1 MRYVNQLEYPDIPYL
16 TRTSLQGEE
25 KEKGK
30 STTIKS
36 SGCGLCS
43 AVMVAHRLIPNC
55 KFELEDALQLSYDAK
70 ANEHVGTDYK
80 RYAPAF
86 AEKLNLLLEDTSD
99 IERLRFCLR
108 TGGAAVAHVGGD
120 TKERVGIFSHGG
132 HYIAVIS
139 EEPDGRLAILDP
151 AYWENKYEE
160 EGRIGKVEMVQNVI
174 ALCDGEVL
182 KEDTSTRKPSYHLF
196 WRKK

>member
-1 MRYVNQLEYPDIPYL
+1 MKYVNQLEYPDTLYL
-16 TRTSLQGEE
+16 TRISLKGEE
-25 KEKGK
+25 REKGK

-43 AVMVAHRLIPNC
+43 SVMVAHRLIPNC

-70 ANEHVGTDYK
+70 ANLNIGTSYK
-80 RYAPAF
+80 HYAPAF
-86 AEKLNLLLEDTSD
+86 AEKMNFRLETTSD
-99 IERLRFCLR
+99 IDRLRYCLR

-132 HYIAVIS
+132 HYITVIC

-160 EGRIGKVEMVQNVI
+160 DGRKGKVQVVNDFI
-174 ALCDGEVL
+174 ALCDGETL
-182 KEDTSTRKPSYHLF
+182 KEDTSTRNPSYYLF
-196 WRKK
+196 WRK

>member
-1 MRYVNQLEYPDIPYL
+1 MKYVNQLEYPDTLYL
-16 TRTSLQGEE
+16 TRISLEGEE
-25 KEKGK
+25 REKGK

-70 ANEHVGTDYK
+70 ANLNVGTNYK
-80 RYAPAF
+80 YYAPAF
-86 AEKLNLLLEDTSD
+86 AEKMNFHLETTDD
-99 IERLRFCLR
+99 VKKLRYCLR

-120 TKERVGIFSHGG
+120 QENYIGVFSHNG
-132 HYIAVIS
+132 HYIAVIG
-139 EEPDGRLAILDP
+139 EESDGRLAILDP

-160 EGRIGKVEMVQNVI
+160 DGRKGKVQIVNNVI
-174 ALCDGEVL
+174 ALCDAQVL
-182 KEDTSTRKPSYHLF
+182 KQDSASRKPSFYLF
-196 WRKK
+196 WRK